1 LWPDNPPLGYAPEY
15 DPSWTDNNM
24 FRIEFRCAIT
34 MFILIIHNN
43 NFTIG
48 RGGDSRTKD

>member
-1 LWPDNPPLGYAPEY
+1 
-15 DPSWTDNNM
+15 M

-43 NFTIG
+43 NFIIG
-48 RGGDSRTKD
+48 RGDDPQTKD